1 MREQSVREELR
12 NICENY
18 PVFPGNTLSHET
30 ADECGRRRWAVRAD
44 GDWIPT
50 ALGIT
55 ENEKTTQDGGANHG

>member
-18 PVFPGNTLSHET
+18 PVFPGDTLSHET
-30 ADECGRRRWAVRAD
+30 AHECGRRRWGVRAD

-55 ENEKTTQDGGANHG
+55 ENEKTTHDGGANHG